1 MNEEL
6 QSQLSQILNQITTS
20 IGEAKDFSV
29 SQLPDVAQQY
39 IAYGVRVHLFQ
50 AIISAVVFL
59 LLLKFSLSL
68 YKKSEETKKDG
79 IFSYSGD
86 YIIGSF
92 FVGLFSILSLSNLMS
107 NVHDLILIT
116 SAPKVWFILE
126 IKNLIS

>member
-1 MNEEL
+1 MNDEL

-39 IAYGVRVHLFQ
+39 ITYGVRVHLFQ

-59 LLLKFSLSL
+59 LLLKFSLGL
-68 YKKSEETKKDG
+68 YRKSKETKNQG
-79 IFSYSGD
+79 ILSPSGD
-86 YIIGSF
+86 YFMGSF
-92 FVGLFSILSLSNLMS
+92 FVGLFSILPFSNLMS
-107 NVHDLILIT
+107 HVHDLILIA

>member
-20 IGEAKDFSV
+20 VGEVKDFSV
-29 SQLPDVAQQY
+29 AQLPDIAQQY
-39 IAYGVRVHLFQ
+39 ITYGVRVHLFQ

-68 YKKSEETKKDG
+68 YKKSKETKNQG
-79 IFSYSGD
+79 IFSSSGD

-92 FVGLFSILSLSNLMS
+92 FVGIFSILPFSNLMS